1 MKHLTDAVRS
11 AVKHENWHAAL
22 ALALTLP
29 DICSKANRPN
39 ANSRQRFIQWVDLN
53 FSPSYTSR
61 RPGAGSVG
69 EMVWLSGVDFYA
81 LRCAVLHEGSFDTS
95 SHMKN
100 EVTRVFRRFQ
110 FTSPL
115 PNGNRVHRNII
126 GGKLQLEANQFA
138 LDVANTVDVWISQ
151 LEPESN
157 TRGRL
162 ENLMVIDSVLQAD
175 GSVRF

>member
-1 MKHLTDAVRS
+1 MKHLTEAVRS

-39 ANSRQRFIQWVDLN
+39 AKSSQRFMQWVDRN

-61 RPGAGSVG
+61 MPGAGSVG

-95 SHMKN
+95 GHMKN
-100 EVTRVFRRFQ
+100 EVSRVFKEFQ
-110 FTSPL
+110 FSSPL
-115 PNGNRVHRNII
+115 PNGNSVHRNSVD
-126 GGKLQLEANQFA
+126 GKLQLEVNQFA
-138 LDVANTVDVWISQ
+138 LDVASAVDVWVSR
-151 LEPESN
+151 LEPDSK

-175 GSVRF
+175 GSIRF